1 KMQYPLTEKI
11 GHPDLLVGRQND
23 FRKFDKWLS
32 LIPMRMSKSRVI
44 LARRKSGKTAFVQ
57 RIFNRLWSENGAI
70 IPFYFDFAEKD
81 IWYPDFAIGYFC
93 TFVSHYISFIERNDK
108 WVNKPMLLEDILEY
122 GLANSNSLLVDEVK
136 SFHQNKKDGL
146 HDAMWERAYSAPHRF
161 AALLDTRFLV
171 ILDEFQNI
179 TQYVYRRE
187 NGEGKPIESLAGSF
201 HYHSESKIAPMLV
214 TGSYVGWLLNVIGK
228 YLEAGRLK
236 HTSMSPYLTLDEGLE
251 AVYKY
256 AEFCQE
262 TIIDE
267 TAVLINRLCMADPF
281 FISCVIQSDYEKKD
295 LTTLDGVVDT
305 VDYEI
310 SDRQSEMSKTWNE
323 YIQLTLQRVDDN
335 RDAKNMLLHLS
346 KYTERDWT
354 PQELKEELQLDI
366 DINEIQKKLVI
377 LSEADVIERGIA
389 DIDFRGLRD
398 GTLNLILRNRFEK
411 EIEGSAPELKQD
423 FRDKIA
429 VLKAKEQKLQGKLNQ
444 LSGKMAEH
452 LLAIAFRRHRYFKL
466 SDFFQDVL
474 DMARLN
480 IVEVRERVIIQRDDG
495 KNMELD
501 VVAKSKCGRV
511 ILVEVKNTTDK
522 IGLNLV
528 ETFQEKVEVYGK
540 LFPDKKILPAFLSLA
555 GFHTDA
561 IKYCQVQG
569 IGTAD
574 EIPM

>member
-1 KMQYPLTEKI
+1 
-11 GHPDLLVGRQND
+11 
-23 FRKFDKWLS
+23 
-32 LIPMRMSKSRVI
+32 
-44 LARRKSGKTAFVQ
+44 
-57 RIFNRLWSENGAI
+57 
-70 IPFYFDFAEKD
+70 
-81 IWYPDFAIGYFC
+81 
-93 TFVSHYISFIERNDK
+93 
-108 WVNKPMLLEDILEY
+108 
-122 GLANSNSLLVDEVK
+122 
-136 SFHQNKKDGL
+136 
-146 HDAMWERAYSAPHRF
+146 MWDTAYSAPHRF
-161 AALLDTRFLV
+161 AAIFDTRFLV

-179 TQYVYRRE
+179 TQYVYPDPHYQTHPM
-187 NGEGKPIESLAGSF
+187 KSLAGSF
-201 HYHSESKIAPMLV
+201 HYYSESKIAPMLV

-262 TIIDE
+262 PITDE
-267 TAVLINRLCMADPF
+267 SAVLINRLCMADPF
-281 FISCVIQSDYEKKD
+281 FISCVIQSDYKDKD

-310 SDRQSEMSKTWNE
+310 SDRESEMSKTWNE
-323 YIQLTLQRVDDN
+323 YIQLTLQRVDDS

-354 PQELKEELQLDI
+354 PQELKEELQLSLSL
-366 DINEIQKKLVI
+366 NEIQKKLVI
-377 LSEADVIERGIA
+377 LSEADVIERGRA

-411 EIEGSAPELKQD
+411 EIEGAAPELKQD
-423 FRDKIA
+423 FRDQIA

-474 DMARLN
+474 ETIRLN
-480 IVEVRERVIIQRDDG
+480 IVDVRERVIIQRDDG
-495 KNMELD
+495 KNLELD
-501 VVAKSKCGRV
+501 VVAESKCGRV
-511 ILVEVKNTTDK
+511 ILVEVKNTQTQ

-528 ETFQEKVEVYGK
+528 ETFQEKVEVYER

-555 GFHTDA
+555 GFRTDA
-561 IKYCQVQG
+561 IEYCQAQG

-574 EIPM
+574 EIPTF

>member
-1 KMQYPLTEKI
+1 MQYPLTEKI
-11 GHPDLLVGRQND
+11 GHPDLLVGRKD
-23 FRKFDKWLS
+23 EFRQFDKWLS
-32 LIPMRMSKSRVI
+32 LIPTRVSKSRVI

-70 IPFYFDFAEKD
+70 IPFYFDFAEKE
-81 IWYPDFAIGYFC
+81 IWYPDFAIKYYC
-93 TFVSHYISFIERNDK
+93 TFASQYISFIERNEV
-108 WVNKPMLLEDILEY
+108 WVNQPLTLKEIREY
-122 GLANSNSLLVDEVK
+122 GLAKSNQRLVDDVDSLFE
-136 SFHQNKKDGL
+136 NKELGL
-146 HDAMWERAYSAPHRF
+146 HDSMWDTAYSAPHRF
-161 AALLDTRFLV
+161 AAIFDTRFLV

-179 TQYVYRRE
+179 TQYIYRRE
-187 NGEGKPIESLAGSF
+187 DCEGKPDETLAGSF
-201 HYHSESKIAPMLV
+201 HYYSESKIAPMLV

-262 TIIDE
+262 PITDE
-267 TAVLINRLCMADPF
+267 SAVLINRLCMADPF
-281 FISCVIQSDYEKKD
+281 FISCVIQSDYKDKD
-295 LTTLDGVVDT
+295 LTTLDGVIDT

-310 SDRQSEMSKTWNE
+310 SDRESEMSKTWNE

-354 PQELKEELQLDI
+354 PQELKEELHLSLSL
-366 DINEIQKKLVI
+366 NEIQKKLVI
-377 LSEADVIERGIA
+377 LSEADVIERGRA

-411 EIEGSAPELKQD
+411 EIEGSAPELKQE
-423 FRDKIA
+423 FRDQIA
-429 VLKAKEQKLQGKLNQ
+429 ALKAKEQKLQGKLNH

-474 DMARLN
+474 DTIRLN

-495 KNMELD
+495 KNLELD
-501 VVAKSKCGRV
+501 VVAESKCGRV
-511 ILVEVKNTTDK
+511 ILVEVTQTQ
-522 IGLNLV
+522 IGLSLV
-528 ETFQEKVEVYGK
+528 ETFQEKVEVYGR

-555 GFHTDA
+555 GFSTDA
-561 IKYCQVQG
+561 IEYCQAQG

-574 EIPM
+574 EIPMF